1 MIIKLVSFPV
11 WNHLSPSQRQHRIE
25 VVAEI
30 LNQKDADF
38 VMFSEWLFNNQDD
51 LVQAC
56 QSVHNKKVTALFE
69 LLLPGKDLEGNHL
82 FLLKNGKLIDL
93 ESHQIFSTYHDANEE
108 LIERLI
114 EELELHRQFN
124 VQDKRFLI
132 VQCGEN
138 FILKTQRN
146 AKNRA
151 EFRLANNV
159 LKKRFDKVL
168 SSVDVVLNPVHTRWS
183 RFYDLSCRFYK
194 FSENRRYCFYC
205 AQLKDHQLANALK
218 NPTNNT
224 AQRAMRSRRLL
235 APYYTEKDHQDYLL
249 QAYEI

>member
-11 WNHLSPSQRQHRIE
+11 WNRPSPSKRQHRIE
-25 VVAEI
+25 AVAEI

-38 VMFSEWLFNNQDD
+38 VLFSEWLFNNQDD
-51 LVQAC
+51 LAKAC
-56 QSVHNKKVTALFE
+56 HSVHNKKVTALFE
-69 LLLPGKDLEGNHL
+69 LALPEKGLEGNHL
-82 FLLKNGKLIDL
+82 FLLRNGKLIDL
-93 ESHQIFSTYHDANEE
+93 ESHQIFSTFDDANEDN
-108 LIERLI
+108 IERLI
-114 EELELHRQFN
+114 EEFELRRQFD
-124 VQDKRFLI
+124 VQGKRFLI

-151 EFRLANNV
+151 EFRLSNSA

-183 RFYDLSCRFYK
+183 RFYDLTCRFYK

-205 AQLKDHQLANALK
+205 TQLKDKQLANAMK
-218 NPTNNT
+218 SPTNNT
-224 AQRAMRSRRLL
+224 AQRAMHSRRLL
-235 APYYTEKDHQDYLL
+235 SPIFTDFNHQDYLL
-249 QAYEI
+249 QTYEI